1 MALTL
6 DRQVFAH
13 EYLVDRN
20 AGAAAVRAGY
30 SGKHPRQ
37 YGSRLLKQPEV
48 AAAIAKA
55 QSKRIEKADINADYV
70 LNGLKE
76 LADRCM
82 SEEQWSPGGAARAFE
97 LLGKYLELFTEKQ
110 KNELSGGL
118 TIGWDNGQGDDSI

>member
-1 MALTL
+1 MTPKMELFV
-6 DRQVFAH
+6 Q
-13 EYLVDRN
+13 EYLVDSN
-20 AGAAAVRAGY
+20 AAAAAERAGY
-30 SGKHPRQ
+30 SKSGAKAW
-37 YGSRLLKQPEV
+37 GCRLLQRPEV
-48 AAAIAKA
+48 AAAVSAARAARAERTGIT
-55 QSKRIEKADINADYV
+55 ADYV

-97 LLGKYLELFTEKQ
+97 LLGKHLELFTEKQ